1 MSIRA
6 SMLPKKVSD
15 DLALDCG
22 NWDCTVESDNKKPQ
36 RLAVG

>member
-15 DLALDCG
+15 HLVLEHR
-22 NWDCTVESDNKKPQ
+22 NWDCTVESDKMIP
-36 RLAVG
+36 